1 LWDAVTGEMRDARG
15 RFDGDSTEVTLY
27 LPANGS
33 TFVVFRRAV
42 SRPAGSAPANAR
54 GAMALDGEWTV
65 SFDGAPIA
73 LPSLTSWTAH
83 PDQAVK
89 YFSGTATYRK
99 RFTVPAGWIGGGR
112 TRLDLGR
119 LWAIGEVKLNG
130 KPLGIV
136 WTPPYAVDCTAA
148 LREGS
153 NELTVEIT
161 NTWFNRLVGDA
172 RLPEERRVTRT
183 NTPASGGRPWSALE
197 PVESGL
203 FGPVRLERR

>member
-1 LWDAVTGEMRDARG
+1 MRDAAG
-15 RFDGDSTEVTLY
+15 RFDGDSTEVTLD

-42 SRPAGSAPANAR
+42 SRPTGAAPAAAR
-54 GAMALDGEWTV
+54 GAMTLAGEWTV
-65 SFDGAPIA
+65 SFNGTPIA

-83 PDQAVK
+83 PDEAVK
-89 YFSGTATYRK
+89 HFSGTATYRK
-99 RFTVPAGWIGGGR
+99 RFTLPAGWIGGGR
-112 TRLDLGR
+112 ARLDLGR

-130 KPLGIV
+130 KPLGII
-136 WTPPYAVDCTAA
+136 WTAPYAVDCTAA

-172 RLPEERRVTRT
+172 KLPAERRVTRT